1 MKNDTKMFDQRTV
14 RKSIENGVTKEE
26 DYKKYLKALP
36 DESNAAEEVP
46 YEDENDLDIPLDIS
60 DEGSEDETKEEA

>member
-1 MKNDTKMFDQRTV
+1 MKNDTKVFDQRTI
-14 RKSIENGVTKEE
+14 RKSIENGVTREE

-46 YEDENDLDIPLDIS
+46 YEDENDLDIPPDIS
-60 DEGSEDETKEEA
+60 GEGSEDETKEEA